1 VSASR
6 ITCPPLLSFTRMCIC
21 ARVCLVGQQLDAKMV
36 FTEADYSNVLD
47 YLRLGSYPKVFTKNE
62 RRTLRRKAE
71 CFRVKSRVLYYAGR
85 WSAAGNLRRVVN
97 DDLINKAQELLKR
110 EFPYV
115 GGLQPVALGMTMAF
129 SIEPG
134 EFVQILHT
142 GHGHWITIST
152 IGCIHPEVQVYDS
165 LVPAPT
171 SNLFRQ
177 VATLLATA
185 NTSISLKY
193 VDVTMQNGSADC
205 GLFAIAFAT
214 ALINGCDPS
223 QLFFDQAKMRHH
235 LAKCIMAGKMS
246 EFPVKKM

>member
-1 VSASR
+1 VVIELDTLPSPPPTQKHKLWTEGL
-6 ITCPPLLSFTRMCIC
+6 TCKDKSVLLGGHW
-21 ARVCLVGQQLDAKMV
+21 L
-36 FTEADYSNVLD
+36 
-47 YLRLGSYPKVFTKNE
+47 
-62 RRTLRRKAE
+62 
-71 CFRVKSRVLYYAGR
+71 
-85 WSAAGNLRRVVN
+85 N

-246 EFPVKKM
+246 EFPVKKCDKERRNCYCRLPAFGDMIQCTKCQE